1 MKYLISNIEFKKA
14 TNGTPYMRL
23 TLMNEDDIFD
33 GGTST
38 IIFQERIVN
47 AYRKALNIDANA
59 LGTVDAN
66 KLEALPAAYKYM
78 THMVFVEQQLPKPM
92 CRIYNADFTDGKGV
106 LHKAGTLVCDR
117 NGNPKLYTSFRIL
130 CKEVIDNE
138 TGERSYANGWD
149 PVTVGNNYIS
159 SFFVSPDTTNTVVP
173 TPPTPVEPAPVQP
186 TPQPAPVVDNPLL

>member
-1 MKYLISNIEFKKA
+1 MKYLISKIEFKQA
-14 TNGTPYMRL
+14 TNGSQYMRL

-38 IIFQERIVN
+38 IIFQERIID
-47 AYRKALNIDANA
+47 AYKKALSIDTNA
-59 LGTVDAN
+59 IGTVDNA
-66 KLEALPAAYKYM
+66 KLENLPSAYRYM

-92 CRIYNADFTDGKGV
+92 CRIYNTDFVDGKGV
-106 LHKAGTLVCDR
+106 LHKAGSLVTDR

-173 TPPTPVEPAPVQP
+173 TPPAPVQP
-186 TPQPAPVVDNPLL
+186 APAAAQPADADNPLL